1 MALATLS
8 LLCHSLSLFFSFYTF
23 KTPKYIFKRLA
34 GCLLLMT
41 GNFNSFKIYNKKTFV
56 IKTLILYCAI
66 SAATMVV
73 LIEVVSNGAEFARIN
88 LISVFPVGSYTHKGY
103 SYYLAYAVFIQYG
116 IAGLTFL
123 YLSKKKKNLNITGED
138 GLPLTDEAIQG
149 LLKN

>member
-1 MALATLS
+1 
-8 LLCHSLSLFFSFYTF
+8 
-23 KTPKYIFKRLA
+23 
-34 GCLLLMT
+34 
-41 GNFNSFKIYNKKTFV
+41 
-56 IKTLILYCAI
+56 
-66 SAATMVV
+66 MVV

-88 LISVFPVGSYTHKGY
+88 LISIFPVGSYTHKGY